1 MAGSADNGRADLSEC
16 ILQARA
22 MVCAQLG
29 CSVEDALDRMRLW
42 ARATGWSV
50 EEIAAGVIER
60 VIRIDS

>member
-1 MAGSADNGRADLSEC
+1 MAGRSDNDGADSGEC
-16 ILQARA
+16 MLQATA
-22 MVCAQLG
+22 MICTQLG

-60 VIRIDS
+60 VIRIDP